1 VPKVTEAHREE
12 RRRQIMD
19 GARRA
24 FGELGY
30 AGATV
35 DVLEREIG
43 LSRGAIFS
51 YFPSKLDLFVA
62 LAQDDQRRLL
72 ARWIDG
78 GFEAVIRHIVDEDPE
93 WIGVYLDASR
103 MLRTDPEL
111 RERWRTLNPELQ
123 AELERRFRALQE
135 RGEVRSDLPLDTV
148 GRFLGIVFDGI
159 AVQQGARFGAPV
171 DADGTVELVR
181 SALAPPK

>member
-1 VPKVTEAHREE
+1 VPKVTETHREA
-12 RRRQIMD
+12 RRRQITE

-24 FGELGY
+24 FADLGY

-35 DVLEREIG
+35 EVLEREIG

-62 LAQDDQRRLL
+62 LAREDQQRLL
-72 ARWIDG
+72 ERWRDG
-78 GFEAVIRHIVDEDPE
+78 GHEEVVRHVVEDDPE
-93 WIGVYLDASR
+93 WIGVYIDVSR

-123 AELERRFRALQE
+123 EELERHYTELQE
-135 RGEVRSDLPLDTV
+135 RGEIRSDLPLETV
-148 GRFLGIVFDGI
+148 GRFLGIVFDGL
-159 AVQQGARFGAPV
+159 AVQQGARFGAPF
-171 DADGTVELVR
+171 DLEGTLELLR
-181 SALAPPK
+181 AALAPK

>member
-12 RRRQIMD
+12 RRRQITD

-24 FGELGY
+24 FGEHGY

-35 DVLEREIG
+35 EMLEREIG

-51 YFPSKLDLFVA
+51 YFPSKLELFVA
-62 LAQDDQRRLL
+62 LAQEDQRRL
-72 ARWIDG
+72 IDLWLER
-78 GFEAVIRHIVDEDPE
+78 GFEGVVRHIVEDDPE
-93 WIGVYLDASR
+93 WIGAYLEVSR

-111 RERWRTLNPELQ
+111 RDRWRTLNPEGQ
-123 AELERRFRALQE
+123 TTLEAHYRRLRE
-135 RGEVRSDLPLDTV
+135 SGEIRDDVSLDTL

-159 AVQQGARFGAPV
+159 AVQQAARFSSPIDV
-171 DADGTVELVR
+171 EGTLELLR
-181 SALAPPK
+181 SAVAPK

>member
-1 VPKVTEAHREE
+1 MPKVSEAHREE
-12 RRRQIMD
+12 RRRQITD

-24 FGELGY
+24 FGEHGY

-35 DVLEREIG
+35 EVLEREIG

-62 LAQDDQRRLL
+62 LAQEDQGRLIGRWL
-72 ARWIDG
+72 AEGWEG
-78 GFEAVIRHIVDEDPE
+78 VVRHIIEDDPE

-111 RERWRTLNPELQ
+111 RERWRALNPEGQ
-123 AELERRFRALQE
+123 AELERHYAGLQE
-135 RGEVRSDLPLDTV
+135 RGEIRSDLPLETV

-159 AVQQGARFGAPV
+159 ALQQAARFGGPI
-171 DADGTVELVR
+171 DAEGTIELLR
-181 SALAPPK
+181 SALAPK